1 MNKKKIERLLSKV
14 SKITKK
20 IYKLNQKKKFTD
32 NELDYW
38 YEYISNPP
46 KKSLLKMSQVKKLY
60 KLRKKGKW
68 SKKDFI
74 YVIEPQNYD
83 RISKLKPDNMMFEK
97 DNFIKTKK
105 YYIIGYFHSG
115 TSGFAHSGDGG
126 DYGDTWWLVNKCL
139 ENWLIYILKKGEEIY
154 KKFK

>member
-46 KKSLLKMSQVKKLY
+46 KKSLLKMSQ
-60 KLRKKGKW
+60 
-68 SKKDFI
+68 
-74 YVIEPQNYD
+74 
-83 RISKLKPDNMMFEK
+83 
-97 DNFIKTKK
+97 
-105 YYIIGYFHSG
+105 
-115 TSGFAHSGDGG
+115 
-126 DYGDTWWLVNKCL
+126 
-139 ENWLIYILKKGEEIY
+139 
-154 KKFK
+154 